1 LLTLTFN
8 GANMKKTILI
18 CGFLLITSSA
28 FGRNKKLNDYINN
41 EIVTMTM
48 ALNEL
53 NSEPMLMDSKWFLN
67 TFRVHITGSV
77 GIQIPFLAQF
87 TLNPMVQFFFSRPS
101 PQGLIPYRP
110 SL

>member
-1 LLTLTFN
+1 
-8 GANMKKTILI
+8 MKKIILMCI
-18 CGFLLITSSA
+18 LLVMTSNA
-28 FGRNKKLNDYINN
+28 FGSNKQLNDYINN
-41 EIVTMTM
+41 EIINMTI

-53 NSEPMLMDSKWFLN
+53 NSEPILMDSKWFLN

-87 TLNPMVQFFFSRPS
+87 TINPMVQFFFSRPS

-110 SL
+110 TL